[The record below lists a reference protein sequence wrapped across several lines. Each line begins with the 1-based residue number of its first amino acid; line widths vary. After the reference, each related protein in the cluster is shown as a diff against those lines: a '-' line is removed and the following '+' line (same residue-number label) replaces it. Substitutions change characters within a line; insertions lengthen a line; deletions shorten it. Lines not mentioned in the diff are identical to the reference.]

1 MEYVTLGRTGL
12 RVSLRALGVDCIDLY
27 RVHCPIAI
35 VGSRRAAHV
44 DDAVGALD
52 LRLDRDDLAWI
63 DAVLAHAVA
72 VAGPSPEMV

>member
-27 RVHCPIAI
+27 QVHWPDCDR
-35 VGSRRAAHV
+35 GLRRAAHV
-44 DDAVGALD
+44 DDAVAALD
-52 LRLDRDDLAWI
+52 LRLDRDDLACI
-63 DAVLAHAVA
+63 DAVLTHAVD